1 VDFRRIAIKIS
12 GYKVSSDP
20 EIESLI
26 SKNIKSQYG
35 ISSGQK
41 AFESGVHA
49 AVYPN
54 NRGNIVAF
62 IPSWIGRE
70 DACQVAYDSVGRNLT
85 TVPEVF
91 DLDKIKISPD
101 KDLCVIEMEKLS
113 PLSDDEQEEIWAL
126 LIKNKHLLEFSD
138 IKNFLNEKEEISPLM
153 HDLLNLIDRME
164 KENISHTDFSHDNV
178 GRGQDGKL
186 KLLDWESIYFL

>member
-1 VDFRRIAIKIS
+1 MDLQRIAAKIS
-12 GYKVSSDP
+12 GYRVSADP
-20 EIESLI
+20 EIENLI
-26 SKNIKSQYG
+26 SKDIKSKYG
-35 ISSGQK
+35 VSPGQK
-41 AFESGVHA
+41 AFESGIHA

-54 NRGNIVAF
+54 SRGNIVAF

-91 DLDKIKISPD
+91 DLDQIKIFPD
-101 KDLCVIEMEKLS
+101 KTLCVIEMEKLT

-126 LIKNKHLLEFSD
+126 LIKNKHLLDFSD
-138 IKNFLNEKEEISPLM
+138 IKNYLAEKEDISPLM
-153 HDLLNLIDRME
+153 TDLVDLIDRME
-164 KENISHTDFSHDNV
+164 KENISHADFSHDNV
-178 GRGQDGKL
+178 GRGRDQKL